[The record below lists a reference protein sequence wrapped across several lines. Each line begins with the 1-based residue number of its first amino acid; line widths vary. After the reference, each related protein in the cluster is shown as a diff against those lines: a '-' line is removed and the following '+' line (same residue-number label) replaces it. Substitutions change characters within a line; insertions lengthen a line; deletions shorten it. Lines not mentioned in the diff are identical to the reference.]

1 MTKTLT
7 ITSPDDFHVHL
18 RDDTLMASVVPYTAK
33 QFRRALVMPNLKIPI
48 TTVDQA
54 LQYEAR
60 IKKTLQSGN
69 HFQPLMT
76 LYLTDKTSLDEIKKI
91 PEHKQIVGIKYYPA
105 GATTNSDS
113 GVRNID
119 DRYDVFELMEKL
131 DIPLLLHGEVVDPA
145 VDIFDREK
153 VFIDQHLLKLHK
165 TFPNLRIVF
174 EHITTKDA
182 ADFVLS
188 SSKKIAA
195 TITPQHL
202 LLNRNHMFAGGIQP
216 HHYCLPVLKREIHR
230 QALLNV
236 VSSGNAKF
244 FLGTDSAP
252 HLKSAKENACGCAG
266 IFSAV
271 SAIELYAAV
280 FDELNVLDKL
290 EGFASFY
297 GADFYGLERNQSSIN
312 LIKEDWIVPETIT
325 VGEDDIIPL
334 YAGRK
339 ISWRLV

>member
-60 IKKTLQSGN
+60 IKKTLQSGS

-236 VSSGNAKF
+236 VSSGNTKF